1 MLSIVRDPNFVE
13 HIWYSVQ
20 EGKAP
25 LPVCWYGIVSIIVL
39 GVAFI
44 YISYSHFKK

>member
-1 MLSIVRDPNFVE
+1 MLSIVKDPNLIE

-20 EGKAP
+20 EGRSP
-25 LPVCWYGIVSIIVL
+25 LPVCWYGIVSLIIL

-44 YISYSHFKK
+44 YFSYSQFRK